1 MIHGSAEARLSR
13 LPAMAGI
20 MALFTSILDTARYSI
35 AAKLSGGGRGGP
47 SPIPPPHHPIVR
59 AAPPRKTAPPPT
71 TGRNKSSVF
80 RHFAVGRRSR
90 AAKSRAV
97 AIFTAGPPLIG
108 GDDAYRSPRA
118 ALAARRLSASIG
130 IAPLPPPRPPRARD
144 AHASELAASRSLNP
158 RGESPELVHASA
170 GTRISSPSSSGS
182 FRGEYARARPPPFS
196 TR

>member
-47 SPIPPPHHPIVR
+47 APYRPPHHPIVR

-97 AIFTAGPPLIG
+97 AIFTAGPP
-108 GDDAYRSPRA
+108 S
-118 ALAARRLSASIG
+118 
-130 IAPLPPPRPPRARD
+130 PPPSPPSSCAGRARER
-144 AHASELAASRSLNP
+144 ARGVAIVKSER
-158 RGESPELVHASA
+158 RV
-170 GTRISSPSSSGS
+170 
-182 FRGEYARARPPPFS
+182 ARAGARECRNADFLSEFQRIVPRRVRARAPPPLLYAI
-196 TR
+196 TWTLIPTPVPLTG